1 MLTVKEDKTRD
12 QNSGQ
17 YFVEL
22 TRDRRLDVAKCDR
35 LGYWCDKGHLQHF
48 LCEIAKVMTDDELKV
63 LLGDRLKNRTAIKHK
78 NRFEIK
84 QRVYHNSPDG
94 PAGVVIDCRYS
105 VRADDWEYLVSFSAG
120 VESLWYYDEE
130 LSEHK
135 IF

>member
-1 MLTVKEDKTRD
+1 MFTVKKDNTRAE
-12 QNSGQ
+12 NIGQ

-22 TRDRRLDVAKCDR
+22 TKNRGLDVVNCDS
-35 LGYWCDKGHLQHF
+35 LGYWCDKDHLQHF
-48 LCEIAKVMTDDELKV
+48 LREIAKVMTDDELKG

-84 QRVYHNSPDG
+84 QKVYHNSPDG
-94 PAGVVIDCRYS
+94 PAGLVIDCRYS
-105 VRADDWEYLVSFSAG
+105 MRADDWEYLVSFS
-120 VESLWYYDEE
+120 VEVDSLWYYEEE